1 MDANFWHERWE
12 KNEIGFHQ
20 SEANALMAGHFAAL
34 SLARGAR
41 VFVPLCGKTRDIAWL
56 FAQGYRVTGAEL
68 SRTAVEQLFADL
80 GVDPDISSRGN
91 LLRFGAANVEVFVG
105 DIFDLTADEL
115 GDVDAVYDR
124 AALVALPVGL
134 RERYAA
140 HVAEITKGAP
150 QLLISFEYDQ
160 TAMDGPPFSIDAA
173 EVMRVHGGRYTPE
186 ELAAAPVAGGLKGKT
201 PAREIVWLLR

>member
-20 SEANALMAGHFAAL
+20 AEANALMAGHFAAL
-34 SLARGAR
+34 SLAEGAR

-56 FAQGYRVTGAEL
+56 LARGYRVAGAEL

-80 GVDPDISSRGN
+80 GVDPEISSHGE
-91 LLRFGAANVEVFVG
+91 LLRFDAAKVEIFVG
-105 DIFDLTADEL
+105 DIFDLAADEL

-124 AALVALPVGL
+124 AALVGLPVGL

-140 HVAEITKGAP
+140 HVAGITKGAP

-160 TAMDGPPFSIDAA
+160 AAMEGPPFSIDRA
-173 EVMRVHGGRYTPE
+173 EVMRVHGGRYRPE
-186 ELAAAPVAGGLKGKT
+186 ELGGAPVAGGLRGNT
-201 PAREIVWLLR
+201 PARETVWLLR